1 MSERRQRAEVGRQK
15 LEVGRRKVEF
25 GSGKAE
31 FGMKKHRTEGMGSSV
46 YIAFKRLIIQ

>member
-1 MSERRQRAEVGRQK
+1 LR
-15 LEVGRRKVEF
+15 RRKVEF